1 MQVCYN
7 PCILKKTCIDKNAR
21 RKKRNAAGGADNVF
35 GFIVCNLARVIYVVG
50 CNLHLFPE
58 EE

>member
-1 MQVCYN
+1 MQEE
-7 PCILKKTCIDKNAR
+7 
-21 RKKRNAAGGADNVF
+21 KKRNAAGGADNVF